1 MSQTIT
7 CPNCKE
13 SIEISKAITGEIA
26 DRIIRE
32 HEQKHKYEISRLLQE
47 KESLV
52 EESNKKLAE
61 LKITLEK
68 DMKAE
73 ILDKVQQ
80 EYTLKIESI
89 QADASL
95 QEKQNKELREQL
107 TELLKQNR
115 EMKTRDEVREIEYQK
130 KLIEEQDLIKIR
142 AKQEVLEQTQLRMA
156 QKDKQLDDLRKQL
169 NEAQRKAEQGS
180 QQTQGEVQE
189 TFLEDL
195 LKAEFPY
202 DEIKEVPKG
211 VEGADVIQ
219 IVKTN
224 YGTVCGTIVWES
236 KNTKAWSQS
245 WVTKLKA
252 DQRMLKAEV
261 AVIVSKILPENIRL
275 FGNIEGVWVA
285 DLSVSLGIA
294 TVLRQQIIQI
304 FNAKLVTANM
314 SSKAEIV
321 YDYLTSNNFK
331 QRIEVWVEYFK
342 QRREEI
348 DKERAYFIKKWEKE
362 DKSILQIFNNTA
374 GIYGDLQGLI
384 GSALPKVSYLE
395 LDNKPESEEEL
406 NTENPKQETLL

>member
-13 SIEISKAITGEIA
+13 SIEISKAITGEIE

-32 HEQKHKYEISRLLQE
+32 HEQKHKDEISRLLQE

-142 AKQEVLEQTQLRMA
+142 AKQEVLEQTQLQMA